1 MKRKDLPNTQEVQV
15 AIAIIK
21 AYLNS
26 INDLTIEGIREI
38 MHINSGDKE
47 VIKEHVEAIKN
58 IMEKAYKDLGGK
70 NEKKNN

>member
-1 MKRKDLPNTQEVQV
+1 MSKKDLPDTPEVKI
-15 AIAIIK
+15 AISIIK

-70 NEKKNN
+70 

>member
-1 MKRKDLPNTQEVQV
+1 MNKKDLPDTPEVKI

-21 AYLNS
+21 GYLHS
-26 INDLTIEGIREI
+26 LDDLSMEGVREI
-38 MHINSGDKE
+38 LLINKGDKE

-70 NEKKNN
+70 